1 MLPKRTNHRQG
12 RLFEQRLSDQLNPKN
27 ELALLASYI
36 KWEALEKEFA
46 PFFDNDDGKPAKPVR
61 LITGLMILQHMY
73 KLSDEAVVARWVE
86 NPYWQL
92 FCGYDYLQW
101 EFPLHPTTLTK
112 WRQRLGEDGLSKV
125 LCIVIETARSMG
137 AINVSSC
144 KKVIVDTTV
153 APKAVAYPTDAKHY
167 LSSLKKLVEFAKS
180 EKIHLR
186 QTYERLAPKIYRRAN
201 SLFHARKHKMA
212 HKEVQKLKTYCG
224 RVFRAILR
232 ASAENLELEKRIKP
246 VFFVIGQILMGG
258 TDGIDKVYS
267 LHEPDVE
274 CIAKGKVHKKYEFG
288 CKASFV
294 VTHKEGFILGSKAL
308 HGNPF
313 DGHTL
318 KEAIDQ
324 AEQLSGTKISQ
335 VYVDK
340 GYRGHGVTDC
350 QVISS
355 NSKRKLNWRQR
366 RALKRRQSI
375 EPHIGH
381 MKTDGKLAR
390 NHLGKIL
397 GDQVHVLL
405 CGIGHN
411 IRMLCNFLRAQA
423 YPSTA

>member
-12 RLFEQRLSDQLNPKN
+12 RLFEQRLSELLNPHN

-36 KWEALEKEFA
+36 KWSALEKEFA
-46 PFFDNDDGKPAKPVR
+46 PFFDKEDGKPAKPVR
-61 LITGLMILQHMY
+61 LITGIMILQHMY
-73 KLSDEAVVARWVE
+73 KLSDEAVIARWVE

-137 AINVSSC
+137 AITASSC

-153 APKAVAYPTDAKHY
+153 APKAIAYPTDAKSY
-167 LSSLKKLVEFAKS
+167 LSSLKELVGFAKA
-180 EKIHLR
+180 ENIHLR
-186 QTYERLAPKIYRRAN
+186 QTYERLAPKAYRRAN
-201 SLFHARKHKMA
+201 RLFHARKHKMA
-212 HKEVQKLKTYCG
+212 HKEIQKLKRYCC
-224 RVFRAILR
+224 RVFREVLR
-232 ASAENLELEKRIKP
+232 ASVENPELEKRIKP
-246 VFFVIGQILMGG
+246 VFFVIGQILMQEEEGMEK
-258 TDGIDKVYS
+258 IYS
-267 LHEPDVE
+267 LHEPEVE

-318 KEAIDQ
+318 KEAIEQ
-324 AEQLSGTKISQ
+324 AEGLSGTRIDK
-335 VYVDK
+335 VFVDK
-340 GYRGHGVTDC
+340 GYRGHGVTTC

-355 NSKRKLNWRQR
+355 YSKRKLNWRQMKD
-366 RALKRRQSI
+366 LKRRQAI

-381 MKTDGKLAR
+381 MKSDGKLGR
-390 NHLGKIL
+390 NHLAGVL
-397 GDQVHVLL
+397 GDKLHVLL

-411 IRMLCNFLRAQA
+411 IRLLCNFLKAEA
-423 YPSTA
+423 YLSTA